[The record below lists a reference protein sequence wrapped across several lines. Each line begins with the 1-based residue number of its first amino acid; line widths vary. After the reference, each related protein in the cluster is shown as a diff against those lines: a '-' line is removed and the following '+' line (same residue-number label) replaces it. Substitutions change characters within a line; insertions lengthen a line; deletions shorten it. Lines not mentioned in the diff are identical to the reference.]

1 MSIDLEELSEDQ
13 LLPMLGWGDW
23 EITLPATYDDLIVS
37 ADWRQALCA
46 DAADTFVRWVIGGT
60 SVNIIHNSDPPWDQ
74 SGHAR
79 PYQAD
84 PLELLARYDTFNE
97 WMEHEYTGQSTAS
110 FMSGMGLYW
119 DDYGDAIKQDIT
131 DAVFELMTSHLKAQ
145 LGDDEDSLW
154 DDTWEDLALI
164 QSSLEQALY
173 LLIAEMKTA
182 DAWRHHAGS
191 VMADIEVE
199 KRRVEEQ
206 AKQNAILQELIGH
219 FWQDHFA
226 DLDRRRIEK
235 SDFKAL
241 QLADR

>member
-1 MSIDLEELSEDQ
+1 
-13 LLPMLGWGDW
+13 
-23 EITLPATYDDLIVS
+23 
-37 ADWRQALCA
+37 
-46 DAADTFVRWVIGGT
+46 
-60 SVNIIHNSDPPWDQ
+60 
-74 SGHAR
+74 
-79 PYQAD
+79 
-84 PLELLARYDTFNE
+84 
-97 WMEHEYTGQSTAS
+97 
-110 FMSGMGLYW
+110 MSGMGLDW

-199 KRRVEEQ
+199 KRRRG
-206 AKQNAILQELIGH
+206 ELKH
-219 FWQDHFA
+219 KNHT
-226 DLDRRRIEK
+226 LSE
-235 SDFKAL
+235 SMMDF
-241 QLADR
+241 